1 MNSSSAK
8 YSAFVEESSLI
19 SSVEDFGRILRAKR
33 KAQKL
38 TIHDAAAL
46 AGVSVQFLH
55 DLESGKPSIQM
66 GRALNYASMLGLGI
80 AALKATEPTRVLPET
95 TGPTRQP

>member
-1 MNSSSAK
+1 MSSSFTK
-8 YSAFVEESSLI
+8 YSTFVEEISPV
-19 SSVEDFGRILRAKR
+19 SSVEDFGRILREMR

-38 TIHDAAAL
+38 TIHDAAGL

-80 AALKATEPTRVLPET
+80 AALKVREPTRVVPET
-95 TGPTRQP
+95 NGAARPM